1 MGPLIYGKAPC
12 WPSYQTDL
20 KAMSHSCLICVSSH
34 FLENEK
40 DPASAS
46 AHSQLLQ
53 VFWLRSWK
61 IEWEMSKVRYRE
73 TKAKSIIVLPLIL
86 GKDVQGDKLQHCACM
101 CPMIRQFFH
110 SGGRATSGR
119 SAELSLTLLAP
130 SCPGNLVHYPGTWL
144 WLATVHL
151 HIWCLL
157 SGPFDPCNTVCEP
170 FDQIDIE
177 ARLRLIFIVCSLH
190 VQKFVLIRGQLTVGR
205 P

>member
-1 MGPLIYGKAPC
+1 MSRYKLERSRHPWLSSRLPLSLSPYYLHYHWMGDYIQRNNTIKYDGWENGPFNLWKSSMLTLVSN
-12 WPSYQTDL
+12 WPQGNVPQP
-20 KAMSHSCLICVSSH
+20 ICVSSH

-73 TKAKSIIVLPLIL
+73 TKAKSIIGLPLIL
-86 GKDVQGDKLQHCACM
+86 GKDVQGNKLQHCACM

-119 SAELSLTLLAP
+119 
-130 SCPGNLVHYPGTWL
+130 
-144 WLATVHL
+144 
-151 HIWCLL
+151 
-157 SGPFDPCNTVCEP
+157 
-170 FDQIDIE
+170 
-177 ARLRLIFIVCSLH
+177 
-190 VQKFVLIRGQLTVGR
+190 
-205 P
+205 